1 VLHSL
6 NRGGIDKKSHI
17 SPRRFQPIRSDAFYK
32 DNADKNTPNKVAQMP
47 KIKVALAGV
56 GNCASALTQGLHY
69 YNMFTENP
77 IGLRNPQLGGYKPS
91 DIQIVAAFDIDK
103 RKVGKDL
110 SEAIFA
116 PPNNTPRI
124 TDIPKTG
131 VTVQKGPLLDGI
143 GKSTQ
148 TIIHASTQPDTDVAQ
163 ALRQAHAEIL
173 VNLLPSGA
181 TKASQHYAEQ
191 ALTANCA
198 FINATPTYIASD
210 AAWAKK
216 FENAQL
222 PLAGDDLVDQVGST
236 ALHKTLLKLLS
247 DSGVKITETYQL
259 DVGGGTESLDTLDRT
274 RETKRNIKTQ
284 AVASSLPYKADIV
297 AGSTDYVD
305 FLQNNR
311 DSYFWI
317 SGTYFCNAPMQID
330 LKFSTVD
337 APNAGSVLFD
347 VIRAMK
353 IALNKKQAGAIIP
366 ISAYAFKRPPQMLPL
381 DAAEKTFTTY
391 IKENASA

>member
-1 VLHSL
+1 
-6 NRGGIDKKSHI
+6 
-17 SPRRFQPIRSDAFYK
+17 
-32 DNADKNTPNKVAQMP
+32 MP

-56 GNCASALTQGLHY
+56 GNCASAFIQGLRY
-69 YNMFTENP
+69 YSMFTENP
-77 IGLRNPQLGGYKPS
+77 VGLRNPQLGGYTPS
-91 DIQIVAAFDIDK
+91 DIQVVTAFDIDK

-110 SEAIFA
+110 NEAIFA
-116 PPNNTPRI
+116 HPNNAPRA
-124 TDIPKTG
+124 TDIPHTG
-131 VTVQKGPLLDGI
+131 VTVQKAPTIDGI
-143 GKSTQ
+143 GKSAQ
-148 TIIHASTQPDTDVAQ
+148 TIIQPSKQPDTNVAQ
-163 ALRQAHAEIL
+163 KLRETNAEIL

-181 TKASQHYAEQ
+181 TNASKHFANQ
-191 ALTANCA
+191 ALAASCA

-210 AAWAKK
+210 ATWAKK

-247 DSGVKITETYQL
+247 NNGVKITETYQL

-274 RETKRNIKTQ
+274 RETKRLIKTQ
-284 AVASSLPYKADIV
+284 SVSSSLQYKAEIV

-317 SGTYFCNAPMQID
+317 SGTYFCNAPMHID

-347 VIRAMK
+347 VVRATK
-353 IALNKKQAGAIIP
+353 IALTKKLTGAIIP

-381 DAAEKTFTTY
+381 ETAEKTFSTF
-391 IKENASA
+391 IKENAST

>member
-1 VLHSL
+1 
-6 NRGGIDKKSHI
+6 
-17 SPRRFQPIRSDAFYK
+17 
-32 DNADKNTPNKVAQMP
+32 MP

-56 GNCASALTQGLHY
+56 GNCASALTQGLTY
-69 YNMFTENP
+69 YTIFAENP
-77 IGLRNPQLGGYKPS
+77 TGLRNPTLAGYKPS

-110 SEAIFA
+110 NEAIFA
-116 PPNNTPRI
+116 KPNNTPRI

-131 VTVQKGPLLDGI
+131 ITVQKAPLLDGI

-148 TIIHASTQPDTDVAQ
+148 TIIQPSTQPDTNVAQ
-163 ALRQAHAEIL
+163 ALRQADAEIL
-173 VNLLPSGA
+173 INLLPSGA
-181 TKASQHYAEQ
+181 KNASHYYANQ
-191 ALTANCA
+191 ALNANCA
-198 FINATPTYIASD
+198 YINATPTYIASD
-210 AAWAKK
+210 AATAKK
-216 FENAQL
+216 FQTAKL

-236 ALHKTLLKLLS
+236 ALHKTLLKLLA
-247 DSGVKITETYQL
+247 DNGVKITETYQL

-284 AVASSLPYKADIV
+284 AVASTLPYKAEIV

-317 SGTYFCNAPMQID
+317 TGTYFCNAPMQID

-337 APNAGSVLFD
+337 APNAGSVLLD
-347 VIRAMK
+347 AIRAMK
-353 IALNKKQAGAIIP
+353 TALNKKQAGAIIP
-366 ISAYAFKRPPQMLPL
+366 ICAYAFKRPPQMLPL

-391 IKENASA
+391 IKENTST